1 MAEREPHGILEAS
14 GRPVRSTRRADTE
27 VANDARVGNRS
38 RARCVIWRGRLL
50 SEGLLLVVELD
61 VGLIQQG
68 DVEAEREVA
77 VRGLE
82 KREARV
88 PAVQV
93 ALEANGVGPELPC
106 VEVVVR
112 VPGRRPMRRRLE
124 REGESHLLTPSG
136 GADRC
141 RVRLWARPDLGVVE
155 RQVEPPAPGA
165 DGHPARPSNSGPI
178 KRIGC
183 ATRLEPRAS
192 LVARSEEHTSE
203 LQSPCNLVCRLLL
216 EK

>member
-1 MAEREPHGILEAS
+1 MLRFFFQAEDGIRDLIVTGVQTCAL
-14 GRPVRSTRRADTE
+14 PIFKF
-27 VANDARVGNRS
+27 NRS

-88 PAVQV
+88 PAVQG
-93 ALEANGVGPELPC
+93 ALEANGVGPELPG

-112 VPGRRPMRRRLE
+112 GPGRRPMRGRLE
-124 REGESHLLTPSG
+124 
-136 GADRC
+136 
-141 RVRLWARPDLGVVE
+141 
-155 RQVEPPAPGA
+155 
-165 DGHPARPSNSGPI
+165 
-178 KRIGC
+178 
-183 ATRLEPRAS
+183 
-192 LVARSEEHTSE
+192 
-203 LQSPCNLVCRLLL
+203 
-216 EK
+216 